1 MKQRQPI
8 EPASPLG
15 FSIRDLWDQ
24 NKLSGKVKQVIK
36 EVSDDPL
43 EKGDAVQEE

>member
-15 FSIRDLWDQ
+15 FSIRDLWDR
-24 NKLSGKVKQVIK
+24 NKLSGKVKQAVEK
-36 EVSDDPL
+36 ATDDPL